1 MSHSIA
7 MPQRII
13 DWRIVLPMKSHELVN
28 ALVERAG
35 GALRV
40 AKAMGSQS
48 FQPTLFRVCSGL
60 VSSPKRETAEKIA
73 KHFGIPVDAIY
84 DDKLATRI
92 AAEVLEGHPS
102 APTAVAEV
110 QLDNNSE
117 LPSIRRVK
125 FKLSA
130 GASGFGVEYL
140 DDDDEP
146 IVFRRKWFESRGFN
160 PAKLFAVRVA
170 NGSMQPGLWEDD
182 TVVVNTA
189 DTTPKDGEVFAV
201 NYEGELVIKR
211 LVRDEG
217 RWWLKSDNPDQGR
230 YPRKACDENVML
242 IGAIVHK
249 QSERI

>member
-1 MSHSIA
+1 MHHC
-7 MPQRII
+7 II
-13 DWRIVLPMKSHELVN
+13 DWRIVLPMKSHELVS

-92 AAEVLEGHPS
+92 AAELLDGKPAPENVS
-102 APTAVAEV
+102 AEI
-110 QLDNNSE
+110 QLDDNQD

-146 IVFRRKWFESRGFN
+146 IVFRRKWFESRGLT
-160 PAKLFAVRVA
+160 PDKLFAVRVA
-170 NGSMQPGLWEDD
+170 NGSMQPGLWEED

-189 DTTPKDGEVFAV
+189 DTTPKDGEVFAA

-217 RWWLKSDNPDQGR
+217 RWWLASDNPDQRR
-230 YPRKACDENVML
+230 YPRKVCDEHVVL
-242 IGAIVHK
+242 LGAIVHK

>member
-1 MSHSIA
+1 MHH
-7 MPQRII
+7 RII
-13 DWRIVLPMKSHELVN
+13 DWLIVPPMKSHELVS

-60 VSSPKRETAEKIA
+60 VLSPKRETAEKIA

-92 AAEVLEGHPS
+92 AAEVLDGQPS
-102 APTAVAEV
+102 APAVFAEV
-110 QLDNNSE
+110 QLDNNPD

-130 GASGFGVEYL
+130 GGSGFGVEYL

-146 IVFRRKWFESRGFN
+146 IVFRRAWFESRGLN
-160 PAKLFAVRVA
+160 PAKLFAVRVT

-189 DTTPKDGEVFAV
+189 DNAPKDGEVFAV
-201 NYEGELVIKR
+201 NYEGELIIKR

-217 RWWLKSDNPDQGR
+217 RWWLTSDNPDQR
-230 YPRKACDENVML
+230 RFPRKACDEHVVL
-242 IGAIVHK
+242 LGQIVHK